1 MMKLTKNV
9 SRGFPAMCDV
19 TAAFQ
24 GLTGAKAAEIL
35 ARDGPN
41 ALTPPPTTP
50 EWVKFC
56 KQVKLDPPGQR
67 L

>member
-1 MMKLTKNV
+1 MYYFFFFLFCFSSPYLPPLYPV
-9 SRGFPAMCDV
+9 
-19 TAAFQ
+19 Q
-24 GLTGAKAAEIL
+24 GLTSGKAAEIL

-56 KQVKLDPPGQR
+56 KQVLAVRPA